1 MPSSVAREMIIFSA
15 IGNMGKVYA
24 PWRCGYINTS
34 AIGEC
39 ERIRRRK

>member
-1 MPSSVAREMIIFSA
+1 MIIFSA

-24 PWRCGYINTS
+24 PRQQRYINTVR
-34 AIGEC
+34 IGEC

>member
-1 MPSSVAREMIIFSA
+1 MPSSVAGQMIIFSA

-24 PWRCGYINTS
+24 ARRRRYINTS
-34 AIGEC
+34 GSEC